1 MKKNVLIL
9 AFVLIFAISILVA
22 CGKNNSV
29 AEATTKAEAA
39 ETKVEETTQKE
50 TKYKDTLL
58 PFDKLDKGRKILF
71 LQNTLTYS
79 RDGFYTES
87 TAPKSEKI
95 DFSSEKVDAYKITY
109 TTNLLLDGVKD
120 AVEVYLT
127 DGTNHKVEADDF
139 NGMYVILGN
148 LEDGNPP
155 TLYNPATMT
164 VIPGFK
170 YAKTTS
176 NEIIYSIVSEQEV
189 NILNLL
195 NEVAWDATKT
205 YRLMA
210 TDYFYV
216 PVDPTIAKT
225 GMLLGTLSGAIN
237 ANLPDITFMKSGKI
251 NDIMYLEDANIAS
264 SAN

>member
-1 MKKNVLIL
+1 MKKKVLKL
-9 AFVLIFAISILVA
+9 TVALVSAISILAA
-22 CGKNNSV
+22 CGQNNAV
-29 AEATTKAEAA
+29 VENTVKEEVTEAKAE
-39 ETKVEETTQKE
+39 ESTQKE

-58 PFDKLDKGRKILF
+58 PFDQLEKGKKLLF

-95 DFSSEKVDAYKITY
+95 DFDGEQVDAYKITY
-109 TTNLLLDGVKD
+109 TTALLLDGVKD
-120 AVEVYLT
+120 AVDVYLT
-127 DGTNHKVEADDF
+127 DGSSSKVEADDF
-139 NGMYVILGN
+139 NGMYVVLGN
-148 LEDGNPP
+148 LEEGNPP
-155 TLYNPATMT
+155 TLYNPTT
-164 VIPGFK
+164 NTTIKDFK

-189 NILNLL
+189 NILNLI
-195 NEVAWDATKT
+195 NEVAWDNTKT

-210 TDYFYV
+210 TDYFYI
-216 PVDPTIAKT
+216 PVDPTNAKT

-251 NDIMYLEDANIAS
+251 NDIMYLEDTVTS